1 LANQVI
7 LLLDLRK
14 KNVDL
19 KKTQLEFK
27 NFIELKDLVCIANV
41 DGTFRKVNPAFTIV
55 LGYTKEE
62 LEGRPFVDFIHP
74 EDLDKTYKEVEK
86 TSSRAQNS

>member
-1 LANQVI
+1 
-7 LLLDLRK
+7 
-14 KNVDL
+14 
-19 KKTQLEFK
+19 
-27 NFIELKDLVCIANV
+27 
-41 DGTFRKVNPAFTIV
+41 

-62 LEGRPFVDFIHP
+62 LEGRPFVDFIH